1 MARRSRYDWAAN
13 PTIGEYLLDMARKAI
28 QAVDLSEGKVY
39 LEEDFQHRFAANW
52 VLHYAVDR
60 LHMFETLSDFANLPL
75 LVLVTTLLSFLL
87 LPALNAY
94 SRFNE
99 RQADRYAFQ
108 SIARVAPFISSM
120 NKLADQNL
128 AERAPSRWVEWF
140 FHSHPAISK
149 RVQAAETWAKVRAAV
164 DADG

>member
-1 MARRSRYDWAAN
+1 VTTFVGFW
-13 PTIGEYLLDMARKAI
+13 
-28 QAVDLSEGKVY
+28 
-39 LEEDFQHRFAANW
+39 AANW

-75 LVLVTTLLSFLL
+75 LALVSTVLSLLA

-99 RQADRYAFQ
+99 RQADRYAFK
-108 SIARVAPFISSM
+108 SIASVGPFISSM

-128 AERAPSRWVEWF
+128 AERLPSKWVEWF

-149 RVQAAETWAKVRAAV
+149 RVEAAQAWRKIQPAPGSR
-164 DADG
+164 G